1 MKRLIYI
8 LLFICST
15 AIHASQLDDFDVMLT
30 PQWQDLESNEDK
42 AKEFG
47 GKWILAGS
55 ITFKKKAKDTVH
67 LHRIYLQ
74 WNGNR
79 IESLCGSLYKAESDR
94 SFLPIQENL
103 VCDGVWNKCQQTLML
118 NFDKKETLGFA
129 NTFNLVLTVPDDLEA
144 ILKTGH
150 FNIIPSYLPEPFKM
164 CARKDSLSLAFNT
177 PASNFKKIEQPL
189 KIAARS
195 KK

>member
-1 MKRLIYI
+1 M
-8 LLFICST
+8 
-15 AIHASQLDDFDVMLT
+15 
-30 PQWQDLESNEDK
+30 PQWQDLESNEK
-42 AKEFG
+42 KVKEFG

-74 WNGNR
+74 WNGDR
-79 IESLCGSLYKAESDR
+79 IESLSGSLYKADADKP
-94 SFLPIQENL
+94 FLPIQENL

-129 NTFNLVLTVPDDLEA
+129 NTFNVVLTVPDQLEET
-144 ILKTGH
+144 LKSGY
-150 FNIIPSYLPEPFKM
+150 FNLMPNYLPEPFKM
-164 CARKDSLSLAFNT
+164 CARKDPLFLAFNT
-177 PASNFKKIEQPL
+177 APPQFKKIEQPL
-189 KIAARS
+189 KLAARS